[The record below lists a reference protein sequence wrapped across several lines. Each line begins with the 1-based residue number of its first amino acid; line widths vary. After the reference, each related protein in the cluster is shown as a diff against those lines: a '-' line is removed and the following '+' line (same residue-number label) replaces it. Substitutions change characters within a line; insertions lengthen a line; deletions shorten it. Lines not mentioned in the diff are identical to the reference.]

1 MKTVIIGI
9 IAATALLAAADPASA
24 ERDPLAAWAERV
36 GKQVDRSMAMPSGGR
51 HGVAYVTVRRTA
63 DGRAELV
70 RVDCDDRALAR
81 AARITVARL
90 RKIPSPPSGYEG
102 MPIRIQMLIGTPND
116 PFGYDAELRRL
127 RAEAGERNR
136 LASARVAGTQLASY
150 QGR

>member
-1 MKTVIIGI
+1 MKTVIIGMS
-9 IAATALLAAADPASA
+9 AATATLAAADPASA

-36 GKQVDRSMAMPSGGR
+36 GKQVDRSMVMPSGGR
-51 HGVAYVTVRRTA
+51 HGVAHATVRRTA

-90 RKIPSPPSGYEG
+90 RRIPPPPVGFEST
-102 MPIRIQMLIGTPND
+102 PIRIQMLIGTPND
-116 PFGYDAELRRL
+116 SYGYDAQLRRM

-136 LASARVAGTQLASY
+136 LAAARVAGTQLASY
-150 QGR
+150 QAR